1 MLRFFIIAAILI
13 QTIYGFVP
21 NTPQQRAVV
30 VTSKFLPANFVSAAA
45 PTNALTPAA
54 FLRMATDSEDSN
66 KAVESKISADGTFYD
81 DEVRLFLFFVSGWLL
96 VSPTI
101 R

>member
-30 VTSKFLPANFVSAAA
+30 VNRKFVPANFVSAAA

-54 FLRMATDSEDSN
+54 FLRMATDGQDSN
-66 KAVESKISADGTFYD
+66 KAAESKISADGTFYD
-81 DEVRLFLFFVSGWLL
+81 DEVRLFLSFFAS
-96 VSPTI
+96 
-101 R
+101 